1 MTHDHWKA
9 TNPDDEWLR
18 ASNGELHERE
28 AAEKQH
34 GDKKHKKEQY
44 LGRLSV

>member
-1 MTHDHWKA
+1 MMSGS
-9 TNPDDEWLR
+9 ER
-18 ASNGELHERE
+18 RMVELHERE

-34 GDKKHKKEQY
+34 GDNKHKKEQY